1 MKYLVSLVAQTVDRQ
16 GNYGYTP
23 FAVKFILNSGSG
35 SARIS
40 VIQTGTMG
48 G

>member
-23 FAVKFILNSGSG
+23 FAIKFILNSGSG
-35 SARIS
+35 SARIT
-40 VIQTGTMG
+40 ILQTGAII
-48 G
+48 